1 LNPTQLTVPFS
12 VWNDDDIGLRA
23 VDKRAH
29 INDIHATILHLLGL
43 EHKQTDFMHNGR
55 MERPTILGEGK
66 INELIS

>member
-1 LNPTQLTVPFS
+1 MCFLEPHLISTTSDTNS
-12 VWNDDDIGLRA
+12 
-23 VDKRAH
+23 
-29 INDIHATILHLLGL
+29 NDIHATILHLLGL